1 MDTPRKK
8 ITEELKGNNNYQ
20 EISEVDKD
28 IYDFLDGNL
37 EKKNTDSFSLGFS
50 KNIIREIEVKQ
61 RRLFNVKIY
70 SLAVLLGLMGIPL
83 LINLI
88 DSEFILMIFST
99 FQKYKLTSAFIIV
112 AVTLVQ
118 FGGKLLSY
126 RKDIS

>member
-1 MDTPRKK
+1 MDILRNK
-8 ITEELKGNNNYQ
+8 IIEELKGNNNYQ

-61 RRLFNVKIY
+61 RRWFNIKIY

-83 LINLI
+83 FINLL
-88 DSEFILMIFST
+88 DSEFILMVFST
-99 FQKYKLTSAFIIV
+99 FQKYKLTSAFIII
-112 AVTLVQ
+112 AVVLVQ
-118 FGGKLLSY
+118 FGGKLISY
-126 RKDIS
+126 SKDIS